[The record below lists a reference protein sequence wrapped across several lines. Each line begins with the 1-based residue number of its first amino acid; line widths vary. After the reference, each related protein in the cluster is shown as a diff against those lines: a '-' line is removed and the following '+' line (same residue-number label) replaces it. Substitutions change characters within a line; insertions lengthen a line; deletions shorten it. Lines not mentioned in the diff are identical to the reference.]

1 MKTKEEA
8 TRLLTTEEAAR
19 EWNISKK
26 AIYRLVRDGK
36 LRPIIGFK
44 SWMFERQD
52 LFQGQVLERL

>member
-1 MKTKEEA
+1 MNIKIHT

-44 SWMFERQD
+44 SWMFEHRD